1 MATASWRNYS
11 TEIELNFDY
20 LATWLPSAAIALG
33 EVGYARRGGFERV
46 GSLSDYGMD
55 ITEQEA
61 GDVGSITYASRDAVT
76 VELAAQGGASG
87 IGSGALDISFRRADA
102 VFFSS
107 VECRLRRLL
116 ITPALIKTLAARSE
130 AGTWDNNL
138 AIVAE
143 TVTAGRTTVL
153 IASSAT
159 AMARLSADAGAAA
172 TSLGLNELAARAR
185 LSRAQDLSLHV
196 AGAVAITPLYRAR
209 RLRRSWLG
217 GPSLRSEEADEGDAA
232 IPVVAGIT
240 LARTSYLDDPEDT

>member
-11 TEIELNFDY
+11 AEIESNLDY

-55 ITEQEA
+55 ITEQES
-61 GDVGSITYASRDAVT
+61 GNVGSITYASRDAVT
-76 VELAAQGGASG
+76 VELEKGGASG
-87 IGSGALDISFRRADA
+87 IGSGVLDISFRRADA
-102 VFFSS
+102 VLFSS

-116 ITPALIKTLAARSE
+116 VTPTLIETLAARSE

-143 TVTAGRTTVL
+143 IVTAGRTTVL

-159 AMARLSADAGAAA
+159 AMARLSADAGVAA
-172 TSLGLNELAARAR
+172 TSLGLNELAAWAR
-185 LSRAQDLSLHV
+185 LSRAQDLSLQV
-196 AGAVAITPLYRAR
+196 AGAVGITPLYRAR
-209 RLRRSWLG
+209 RLRRSWFG
-217 GPSLRSEEADEGDAA
+217 GRSLRSEEADEGDAA
-232 IPVVAGIT
+232 MPVVAGMT
-240 LARTSYLDDPEDT
+240 LARTSYLDGREGT